1 MTQRRA
7 TRRPWVTAPVPDVL
21 PANSVGIWA
30 FGPSVTRFVPPGY
43 HSEVASESMVDRTT
57 RVADGLADIL
67 DGLEYHY
74 PGEVN
79 EDNVDQIRDVLKAHQ
94 MGLPVV
100 ASGLHPDPT
109 YGLGSLINPDP
120 ALRRRAIA
128 TNQRGVELAAAI
140 GASFIIWPG
149 AEGYN
154 YLFQRGYAVSWERF
168 IDGIAEITAHAAE
181 RGVNVFLE
189 HKNSE
194 PAMKILMR
202 SVGMTL
208 FTIQKVRERGVDT
221 SRLLVNMDW
230 QHLIMN
236 GENLAE
242 YADLLA
248 AEGKLGHQHGNDGW
262 GSFDDDNMVG
272 SNFFMQT
279 LELAVVLQDVA
290 YGSKGKIVGFDLYP
304 YTEDQVAAVR
314 QSILNWERIWDLAS
328 RIDRQALEAAREKA
342 DAIAGM
348 RAVYATLGLDKD
360 YEAEVIRRRQARR
373 EAAELKA
380 RG

>member
-1 MTQRRA
+1 MA
-7 TRRPWVTAPVPDVL
+7 EIL
-21 PANSVGIWA
+21 PANSVGIWG

-43 HSEVASESMVDRTT
+43 HPEVANESIVDKTQ

-79 EDNVDQIRDVLKAHQ
+79 EGNVVQIREVLEAHG
-94 MGLPVV
+94 MALPVV

-109 YGLGSLINPDP
+109 YARGSLINPDA
-120 ALRRRAIA
+120 ALRRRAIE
-128 TNQRGVELAAAI
+128 TNLRGVELAGSI
-140 GASFIIWPG
+140 GASFIVWPG
-149 AEGYN
+149 SEGYN
-154 YLFQRGYAVSWERF
+154 YLFQRPYAETWKRF
-168 IDGIAEITAHAAE
+168 VEGIAEITSRAAQ
-181 RGVNVFLE
+181 RGVKVFLE

-208 FTIQKVRERGVDT
+208 FVIEKVRELGVDT
-221 SRLLVNMDW
+221 SNLLINMDW

-248 AEGKLGHQHGNDGW
+248 EEGKLGHQHANDGW

-272 SNFFMQT
+272 TNFFMQT
-279 LELAVVLQDVA
+279 LELALVLQDVG
-290 YGSKGKIVGFDLYP
+290 YGSRSEIIGFDLYP
-304 YTEDQVAAVR
+304 YTEDQIAAVR
-314 QSILNWERIWDLAS
+314 QAILNWEFIWDLA
-328 RIDRQALEAAREKA
+328 RKIDRRALAEARMRA
-342 DAIAGM
+342 DAIAGV
-348 RAVYATLGLDKD
+348 RTVYAALGLDKD
-360 YEAEVIRRRQARR
+360 YEADVVRRRQKRR
-373 EAAELKA
+373 EASRRKA
-380 RG
+380 PA